1 LYARLMAVTGKRA
14 GSPAQSPYSLELV
27 LPGPY
32 MLTTILLE
40 KLLEIE
46 RQVGH
51 ADNLAIRNMLMDAE
65 ADVMQAHQEL
75 VELLEQVRRLREQQ
89 AGCARKEGC
98 VREPAARQAEKRRPA
113 RFARAFRRQLA

>member
-1 LYARLMAVTGKRA
+1 
-14 GSPAQSPYSLELV
+14 
-27 LPGPY
+27 
-32 MLTTILLE
+32 MLTTTTLLE

-65 ADVMQAHQEL
+65 ADVMRAHQEL
-75 VELLEQVRRLREQQ
+75 VELLEQVRRLREQK
-89 AGCARKEGC
+89 AGCARQEGC
-98 VREPAARQAEKRRPA
+98 VREPAVRQAEKRGPA